1 MMIKVRYK
9 NDDYEVLDDIISV
22 DIKNNKMYVNKWMV
36 PEYDQELRVI
46 NIERTEKITMIPD

>member
-1 MMIKVRYK
+1 MIKIRYK

-22 DIKNNKMYVNKWMV
+22 DIKNNKMYVNKWML
-36 PEYDQELRVI
+36 PTYDQELRII